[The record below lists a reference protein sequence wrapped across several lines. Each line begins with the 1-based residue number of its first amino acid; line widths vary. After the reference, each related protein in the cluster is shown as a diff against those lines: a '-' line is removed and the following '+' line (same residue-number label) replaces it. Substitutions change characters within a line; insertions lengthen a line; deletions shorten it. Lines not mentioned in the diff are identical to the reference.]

1 MITDSEVYS
10 DLLNL
15 SKKME
20 FLADPKNT
28 NTEKSNFW
36 KMLKSRLDKSIIEYV
51 ERDKRLFGW

>member
-20 FLADPKNT
+20 FLANPKNT
-28 NTEKSNFW
+28 NAEKSNFW
-36 KMLKSRLDKSIIEYV
+36 KTLKNRFDKNIIEYV
-51 ERDKRLFGW
+51 ERDKRLYGW